1 MLRQVSQQQ
10 VNIHSHA
17 TRTFVNMVKPADSKN
32 YYRMHHWPEAPLFH
46 LPWWLDAV
54 CDNQWEVVAVN
65 HGDELKAYYLYAQK
79 KDRLGLHIYMP
90 HLTQFLGPGYRLTES
105 GIRQRN
111 NEETEMLEQLLSQLP
126 GCSSFESRWNH
137 RFQNWL
143 PFHWRNFQQRTR
155 YTYVLP
161 DISDPQQLKENFSDK
176 IRREM
181 AKAEKQFVAE
191 EANDSTALLTLL
203 QKSFRE
209 KKMKLPLEKDVL
221 ARAFSAAVA
230 NHAGSMWLAKDAS
243 GKTAAAI
250 FVAWDAGT
258 AYYIIGAKDD
268 AFGNSGAM
276 SFLFWTAFNKLKN
289 RVKSFDFEGSMIRGV
304 ENYFRSFGAEQKG
317 FFEITKINSP
327 LLKMKST
334 MKSLLR

>member
-1 MLRQVSQQQ
+1 M
-10 VNIHSHA
+10 
-17 TRTFVNMVKPADSKN
+17 MVKMAESKN
-32 YYRMHHWPEAPLFH
+32 FYRAHHWTDAPLFH

-54 CDNQWEVVAVN
+54 CDDQWGVALVN
-65 HGDELKAYYLYAQK
+65 PGDAMKAYYLFPQK
-79 KDRLGLHIYMP
+79 RDRLGLHIYMP
-90 HLTQFLGPGYRLTES
+90 QLTQFLGPGYRLTGS
-105 GIRQRN
+105 GIRERN
-111 NEETEMLEQLLSQLP
+111 NEETDLLEQLISQLP
-126 GCSSFESRWNH
+126 ECSSFESRWNH

-143 PFHWRNFQQRTR
+143 PFHWKNFQQRTR

-161 DISDPQQLKENFSDK
+161 DISDPLLLKENFSDK
-176 IRREM
+176 IRREIS
-181 AKAEKQFVAE
+181 KAGKQFVAE
-191 EANDSTALLTLL
+191 EANDSNALLTLL

-221 ARAFSAAVA
+221 ARAFSAAAA
-230 NHAGSMWLAKDAS
+230 NQSGSILLAKDAS

-250 FVAWDAGT
+250 FVAWDTST

-276 SFLFWTAFNKLKN
+276 SFLFWTAFLHLKN

-334 MKSLLR
+334 MKSLLRK